1 MITNKKQMI
10 KLKFLPYI
18 FTLISVLP
26 ACGQT
31 QTNELKNKIS
41 MNEKINQKPEVVL
54 NKEELK
60 QKLTTEQYNVTQMC
74 STEPPFKNKYWDN
87 HITGMYSCV
96 VCNSPLF
103 NSDTK
108 FDSGTGWPS
117 FFKPINDKSIIE
129 IKDTAYGMVRT
140 EIQCSKCH
148 AHLGHVFDDGPRPTG
163 LRYCMNSASMNFT
176 PEKKSK

>member
-1 MITNKKQMI
+1 MI
-10 KLKFLPYI
+10 KLKLFPVLFI
-18 FTLISVLP
+18 LISILP

-31 QTNELKNKIS
+31 KTTKQQTDKP
-41 MNEKINQKPEVVL
+41 MNENTKKKPEVLV

-87 HITGMYSCV
+87 HITGAYFCV
-96 VCNSPLF
+96 VCNTPLF

-117 FFKPINDKSIIE
+117 FFKPVTDSSIIE

-140 EIQCSKCH
+140 EIQCAKCH
-148 AHLGHVFDDGPRPTG
+148 SHLGHVFDDGPRPTG
-163 LRYCMNSASMNFT
+163 LRYCMNSASLNFI
-176 PEKKSK
+176 PIEIEKK

>member
-1 MITNKKQMI
+1 MKSCK
-10 KLKFLPYI
+10 YI
-18 FTLISVLP
+18 FLFLIIVSILP
-26 ACGQT
+26 ACGQ
-31 QTNELKNKIS
+31 QKSNENQNS
-41 MNEKINQKPEVVL
+41 NNMNENSNEKPAIVIDKNL
-54 NKEELK
+54 LK

-87 HITGMYSCV
+87 HITGVYNCV
-96 VCNSPLF
+96 VCKSPLF

-117 FFKPINDKSIIE
+117 FFKPVTDSAITEKS
-129 IKDTAYGMVRT
+129 DTAYGMVRT

-163 LRYCMNSASMNFT
+163 LRYCMNSASLNFI
-176 PEKKSK
+176 PNEKEEK

>member
-60 QKLTTEQYNVTQMC
+60 QN
-74 STEPPFKNKYWDN
+74 
-87 HITGMYSCV
+87 
-96 VCNSPLF
+96 
-103 NSDTK
+103 
-108 FDSGTGWPS
+108 
-117 FFKPINDKSIIE
+117 
-129 IKDTAYGMVRT
+129 
-140 EIQCSKCH
+140 
-148 AHLGHVFDDGPRPTG
+148 
-163 LRYCMNSASMNFT
+163 
-176 PEKKSK
+176 